1 MAAKPIE
8 LILWTGAKH
17 SGKTTAAAELVRRL
31 RAEGFCV
38 AGLLA
43 PAVYQGDELTGF
55 DAIDLRSGKRTVLV
69 NRAIG
74 TGGHRRFEFT
84 EGGLSFGKAALNISA
99 ARSADIV
106 MVDEFGPLELSG
118 GGWREEV
125 DRLLCAGDSVVML
138 VVRDELAEKVGR
150 LYSDYPARRIGAAR
164 SDAAAEVM
172 RILGGHRFAET
183 KDG

>member
-43 PAVYQGDELTGF
+43 PAVYRADELTGF
-55 DAIDLRSGKRTVLV
+55 DVIDLQTGKRIAPA
-69 NRAIG
+69 NRVIE

-99 ARSADIV
+99 SRSADIV
-106 MVDEFGPLELSG
+106 IVDEFGPLELSG

-125 DRLLCAGDSVVML
+125 DRLLCAGNSVVML
-138 VVRDELAEKVGR
+138 VVRDESAEKVGQ
-150 LYSDYPARRIGAAR
+150 LYSDYPARRIGAAK
-164 SDAAAEVM
+164 SGAAAEVM
-172 RILGGHRFAET
+172 RILGGQRFAE
-183 KDG
+183 KRDV

>member
-43 PAVYQGDELTGF
+43 PAVYRADELTGF
-55 DAIDLRSGKRTVLV
+55 DVIDLQTGKRIALA
-69 NRAIG
+69 NRVIE
-74 TGGHRRFEFT
+74 TGGHQRFEFT
-84 EGGLSFGKAALNISA
+84 EGGRSFGKAALNISA

-106 MVDEFGPLELSG
+106 VVDEFGPLELSG

-125 DRLLCAGDSVVML
+125 DRLLRAGDSVVMV
-138 VVRDELAEKVGR
+138 VVRDELAEKVER
-150 LYSDYPARRIGAAR
+150 LYSDYPARRIGAAK

-172 RILGGHRFAET
+172 QTLRRHRFAE
-183 KDG
+183 KKNG